1 MGESF
6 DEEPFLGEKNL
17 ANVLLASWEPCCEF
31 VTYRSW
37 EKKGIVGGEIGR
49 KSIDWS
55 LNDLKHNKMVRK
67 RFLLAQE
74 KL

>member
-17 ANVLLASWEPCCEF
+17 ANVLLASWEPCCEL
-31 VTYRSW
+31 VTCRSW

-49 KSIDWS
+49 K
-55 LNDLKHNKMVRK
+55 
-67 RFLLAQE
+67 
-74 KL
+74 